1 MKAEVDKLDITK
13 LVNVPTTLNNLKTR
27 VGELDVGE
35 LKITPVD
42 LKKLSDV
49 VGNEVVEKTVYNKL
63 KAKLNKLDKKITNA
77 TILIHINQYN
87 TDKPNLDKKNRN
99 IYKKIPDVTVLVTLV
114 FLIQKLNKLRTKYQT
129 LVA

>member
-27 VGELDVGE
+27 VGELDVGV

-49 VGNEVVEKTVYNKL
+49 VGNEAVEKTVYNKL

-114 FLIQKLNKLRTKYQT
+114 FLIQKLKKLRTKYQT

>member
-49 VGNEVVEKTVYNKL
+49 VGNEAVEKTVYNKL

-114 FLIQKLNKLRTKYQT
+114 FLIQKLKKLRTKYQT

>member
-49 VGNEVVEKTVYNKL
+49 VGNEAVEKTVYSKL

-114 FLIQKLNKLRTKYQT
+114 FLIQKLKKLRTKYQT

>member
-114 FLIQKLNKLRTKYQT
+114 FLIQKLKKLRTKYQT